1 MSRIARNKK
10 ILRFFVETQ
19 RSFALYNFPLVNLCF
34 SHLPEGASES
44 NYTNSTKIEKNR
56 DHEDFL
62 QFTFSCS
69 LLACLASQTALPNST
84 NSGKMPKNR
93 CQNDLLYLTIFRYCF
108 VLFSLTREGLRIQ
121 LIVEVPKIVLFPHF
135 RIFPYVFI
143 T

>member
-1 MSRIARNKK
+1 MFGYPDETLALVLEIVH
-10 ILRFFVETQ
+10 LR
-19 RSFALYNFPLVNLCF
+19 F

-44 NYTNSTKIEKNR
+44 NYTNSAKIEKNR
-56 DHEDFL
+56 DHDDFL

-84 NSGKMPKNR
+84 NSARMAKNR
-93 CQNDLLYLTIFRYCF
+93 CQNDLSYLTIFRYCF

-121 LIVEVPKIVLFPHF
+121 LIPRKVPKIVLFPHF
-135 RIFPYVFI
+135 TIFPYVFI